1 MAVYRGPKCRLCR
14 REGVKL
20 FLKGEKCYSVKCPL
34 ERRKYPPGQHGQV
47 QRKLQD
53 YGLQLREK
61 QKIKRIY
68 FVLERQFRNY
78 FQEAERL
85 PGLTGEN
92 LLRLLETRLDNVVY
106 RLGFAPNRRMARQLV
121 NHGHFLVNG
130 RKVNIPSYRV
140 RPGDV
145 IEVRERSRNIAPM
158 RFLPQNLAHRRVP
171 EWLEMDME
179 NLRGRVLSLPTRSQ
193 IDTDVQEQLVVEF
206 YSR

>member
-78 FQEAERL
+78 FREAERL

-158 RFLPQNLAHRRVP
+158 RSLPQNLAHRRVP

-179 NLRGRVLSLPTRSQ
+179 NLRGRVLSLPTRDQ